1 MDLQTMRAYIRSRYA
16 SALTDVELDDH
27 INEAYRD
34 LSLLF
39 TPDTVEDDA
48 TLLTVVGQATYTLT
62 KDSRRIREVHLGTG
76 ASRIRLRSVRHEA
89 IVYPRASGVPTRW
102 YAFGM
107 KSQGTNVRQQFGLD
121 PVPATAGTTLSVMYE
136 PEPGEF
142 LTDTSTPL
150 YVPEEFHA
158 IICYGA
164 LSLAAGQ
171 QQDYN
176 VSQHW
181 QSRFTAAYNDLT
193 DKLGRIAKSNF
204 PEATKPGGGSQ

>member
-1 MDLQTMRAYIRSRYA
+1 MRAYIRSRYA
-16 SALTDVELDDH
+16 SALTDAELDDH

-34 LSLLF
+34 VSLLF
-39 TPDTVEDDA
+39 TPDTLEEDGG
-48 TLLTVVGQATYTLT
+48 LSTVTGQATYTLM

-76 ASRIRLRSVRHEA
+76 ASRNRLRSVRHEA
-89 IVYPRASGVPTRW
+89 LVYPRASGAPTRW

-107 KSQGTNVRQQFGLD
+107 KSTGTNVRQQFGLD
-121 PVPATAGTTLSVMYE
+121 PVPITSGTTLTVMYE
-136 PEPGEF
+136 PEPAE
-142 LTDTSTPL
+142 LTTDTSTPL
-150 YVPEEFHA
+150 YVPEEFHP

-176 VSQHW
+176 VSQNW
-181 QSRFTAAYNDLT
+181 QTRFTAAYNELT
-193 DKLGRIAKSNF
+193 DKLGRISKSNF